1 MLARARLA
9 RMLARAPAAAAAAPP
24 PRALAAASAAA
35 SAAAAALP
43 LLACH
48 VYISEGRDAAAVAA
62 LEAAAVAACAAA
74 SAAQSGAAARH
85 AACLA
90 HVHVDAPYHRTNLTL
105 LGRGGGALAPA
116 AAALAA
122 AALGA
127 LDLRAHAASHPRLGI
142 VDHVHV
148 TPVPRANGA
157 DAVLDAADL
166 EAAAEV
172 AHAVA
177 AALAGA
183 AAASAP
189 VPVFLYGA
197 AHARGRPLDAARRA
211 LGYFGGEAAG
221 LWAGALD
228 TGGGGGGGGGGKNN
242 GIDTPTPLPLAPCL
256 GPAAAPPRAGVA
268 CVGAAPWV
276 TNFNALLAT
285 RDLASARRVSNAVS
299 QRRGGLAGVQAMALP
314 HAEGVEVACNL
325 LDPAATPPA
334 VVLAAISAAADAAGI
349 EVSGYYV
356 LGRAPEELRAL
367 AAARLA

>member
-1 MLARARLA
+1 MLVRARLA
-9 RMLARAPAAAAAAPP
+9 LMLARAPAAAASPPP
-24 PRALAAASAAA
+24 PRALAAAAA
-35 SAAAAALP
+35 SAAAAAPP

-62 LEAAAVAACAAA
+62 LEAACAAACAAA
-74 SAAQSGAAARH
+74 SAAQAAQTAGASSRPPSTRH

-116 AAALAA
+116 AAALAR
-122 AALGA
+122 AALAA
-127 LDLRAHAASHPRLGI
+127 LDLRSHAASHPRLGV

-148 TPVPRANGA
+148 TPVPRASGA
-157 DAVLDAADL
+157 GAASDAADL
-166 EAAAEV
+166 EAAADV
-172 AHAVA
+172 ARAVG
-177 AALAGA
+177 AALADA
-183 AAASAP
+183 AAAPAP

-211 LGYFGGEAAG
+211 LGYFDGEAAG
-221 LWAGALD
+221 RWAGAFES
-228 TGGGGGGGGGGKNN
+228 GGDGESA
-242 GIDTPTPLPLAPCL
+242 PLPLAPCL

-285 RDLASARRVSNAVS
+285 RDLAAARRVSNAVS

-314 HAEGVEVACNL
+314 HADGVEVACNL

-334 VVLAAISAAADAAGI
+334 AVLAAIRAAAADAGI
-349 EVSGYYV
+349 GVSGHYV
-356 LGRAPEELRAL
+356 LGRSPEELRAL